1 MQNILSDYNIS
12 MLPALYGLLGTAGLE
27 ESGILYFHRSP
38 YLNLRGSGVMI
49 GVIDTGID
57 YRHQAFTYED
67 RTTKIYSIWDQ
78 TIRDGES
85 PEGFIYGTEYT
96 SEQINR
102 ALAAE
107 NSLAVVPSQDENGHG
122 SMVYRTLA
130 QTDTEF
136 YIVKVLNES
145 NQGNSLTLCEALKWL
160 LNIEVKLIVI
170 CISTNNLEMGQEY
183 EKLINKLSIQ
193 GKILFASWTNNGR
206 DTLSYPAILKNVIS
220 VGRKK
225 MDSKFIECD
234 WKNNIQCLINID
246 ISYIWIPE
254 KGFRSFGGNS
264 QATADLVAMVCK
276 RIGYVRDIKEM
287 RKRIDELDYN
297 YYRIYRDYECETDQ
311 RLLSIIEKYSKTF
324 TAESAMW
331 EIFPTIEELSDFLEE
346 ICTIFE
352 INKYTVIFK
361 RSMFVSIKK
370 FSNTINI
377 IKNGEKKYEN

>member
-1 MQNILSDYNIS
+1 MIGGKDEVRCAIVD
-12 MLPALYGLLGTAGLE
+12 
-27 ESGILYFHRSP
+27 
-38 YLNLRGSGVMI
+38 SGVQRELSGNNI
-49 GVIDTGID
+49 FGGITFK
-57 YRHQAFTYED
+57 RSEAGIE
-67 RTTKIYSIWDQ
+67 II
-78 TIRDGES
+78 EN
-85 PEGFIYGTEYT
+85 EY
-96 SEQINR
+96 
-102 ALAAE
+102 
-107 NSLAVVPSQDENGHG
+107 QDENGHG

-136 YIVKVLNES
+136 
-145 NQGNSLTLCEALKWL
+145 
-160 LNIEVKLIVI
+160 

-183 EKLINKLSIQ
+183 KKLINKLSIQ

-206 DTLSYPAILKNVIS
+206 DTLSYPAIIKNVIS

-276 RIGYVRDIKEM
+276 RIGYVRNIKEM

-311 RLLSIIEKYSKTF
+311 RLLSIIEKYSKAF
-324 TAESAMW
+324 TEESAMW

-346 ICTIFE
+346 ICATFE

>member
-1 MQNILSDYNIS
+1 MIGGKDEVRCAIVD
-12 MLPALYGLLGTAGLE
+12 
-27 ESGILYFHRSP
+27 
-38 YLNLRGSGVMI
+38 SGVQRELSGNNI
-49 GVIDTGID
+49 FGGITFK
-57 YRHQAFTYED
+57 RSEAGIE
-67 RTTKIYSIWDQ
+67 II
-78 TIRDGES
+78 EN
-85 PEGFIYGTEYT
+85 EY
-96 SEQINR
+96 
-102 ALAAE
+102 
-107 NSLAVVPSQDENGHG
+107 QDENGHG

-287 RKRIDELDYN
+287 RKRIDEIDYN

>member
-1 MQNILSDYNIS
+1 MGRGEKNKHQLELKGEDYEESKQILSENVKTNFKRNFKSSGCGAGRGNFFVDYD
-12 MLPALYGLLGTAGLE
+12 G
-27 ESGILYFHRSP
+27 
-38 YLNLRGSGVMI
+38 
-49 GVIDTGID
+49 
-57 YRHQAFTYED
+57 
-67 RTTKIYSIWDQ
+67 KIYGCA
-78 TIRDGES
+78 TLREFGCKLGE
-85 PEGFIYGTEYT
+85 
-96 SEQINR
+96 INNIKEVINYE
-102 ALAAE
+102 E
-107 NSLAVVPSQDENGHG
+107 NASYKE
-122 SMVYRTLA
+122 MT
-130 QTDTEF
+130 
-136 YIVKVLNES
+136 
-145 NQGNSLTLCEALKWL
+145 
-160 LNIEVKLIVI
+160 KLIVI